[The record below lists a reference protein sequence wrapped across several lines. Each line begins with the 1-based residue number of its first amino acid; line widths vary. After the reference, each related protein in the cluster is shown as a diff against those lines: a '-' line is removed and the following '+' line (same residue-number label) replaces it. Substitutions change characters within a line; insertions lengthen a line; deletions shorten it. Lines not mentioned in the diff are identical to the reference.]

1 MNSVIE
7 KALNDQVAMEANA
20 HAFYLSIASYF
31 DVKGLEGVATFF
43 YDQSAEEYAHM
54 MKFFRYVNEMDG
66 HALVPQIAEPRHEFD
81 DALSTFEL
89 VYEHEKKVTA
99 SINRIVELA
108 TKEKDHGTYN
118 FLQWF
123 VEEQREEE
131 TLMRTI
137 IDKIRL
143 IGEGP
148 QSLYFIDR
156 EVKEINILKAKLSN
170 AAK

>member
-1 MNSVIE
+1 M
-7 KALNDQVAMEANA
+7 
-20 HAFYLSIASYF
+20 
-31 DVKGLEGVATFF
+31 T
-43 YDQSAEEYAHM
+43 
-54 MKFFRYVNEMDG
+54 
-66 HALVPQIAEPRHEFD
+66 
-81 DALSTFEL
+81 EL

-99 SINRIVELA
+99 SINKIVDLA

-148 QSLYFIDR
+148 QSMYFIDR
-156 EVKEINILKAKLSN
+156 EVKEINALKAKLSN